1 MQVDYCTE
9 AKLFDEKVDISCK
22 AMSDLKAG
30 IPSDIMA
37 ETFIKIGT
45 KCAQRLYKKRCTM
58 STVSIFNSIIV
69 ENY

>member
-9 AKLFDEKVDISCK
+9 AKLFDEKVDISTCK

-58 STVSIFNSIIV
+58 STVSIYSIV
-69 ENY
+69 L